1 MPLELVITILI
12 IALIVLLSFVY
23 FITME
28 NIKLNKS
35 NENLRDEISVLRN
48 IKTIN
53 KNKLC

>member
-1 MPLELVITILI
+1 MYLELVITILI

>member
-1 MPLELVITILI
+1 MYLELIITILI